1 MTKKLTF
8 CAMLSLMGALCLLL
22 SNIFQTTTLFL
33 FLFSTLFCY
42 IATAE
47 HGVRYGLMTYIT
59 ITLLGF
65 LLVGNKV
72 TMTAYA
78 IMVGHYPVVKYLIDR
93 KINQK
98 WIRWLVKLCWITLLA
113 TVCYLILK
121 QFLVMDAA
129 LWLLYLL
136 GLAAFVLY
144 DIALEKGILFYA
156 VRIRKLKP

>member
-8 CAMLSLMGALCLLL
+8 CAMLSVMGALSLLL
-22 SNIFQTTTLFL
+22 TNIFQTTTLFF

-42 IATAE
+42 IATVE
-47 HGVRYGLMTYIT
+47 HGVRYGLMTCAT
-59 ITLLGF
+59 VTLLGF

-72 TMTAYA
+72 SMAAYA
-78 IMVGHYPVVKYLIDR
+78 IMVSHYPIVKYIIDHKIYR
-93 KINQK
+93 KSL
-98 WIRWLVKLCWITLLA
+98 RWLAKICWVTLLSFA
-113 TVCYLILK
+113 AYLILK

-136 GLAAFVLY
+136 GLLSFVLY

-156 VRIRKLKP
+156 VRLRK